1 MPGSLG
7 KWLFP
12 GQWGVLSRCKLQAEF
27 HGTRA
32 ICTRTRRCRFIC
44 CTGCSVKAVES
55 LHFCV
60 MPPQKMPGIRTVKDL
75 LGNQRFGSRP
85 ATNRTRLSRTRAQR
99 SRSRAIATAKGWK
112 SGLRAPTDRTHGC
125 SRMAHINPREVRGG
139 RRTMT
144 TSHSMESA
152 RTGFGMCTSLVPTVA
167 WSR

>member
-85 ATNRTRLSRTRAQR
+85 ATRSESIECVRERL
-99 SRSRAIATAKGWK
+99 IIFY
-112 SGLRAPTDRTHGC
+112 
-125 SRMAHINPREVRGG
+125 M
-139 RRTMT
+139 
-144 TSHSMESA
+144 
-152 RTGFGMCTSLVPTVA
+152 TSLHSKASPKTHRSHRPRGAGESPRPTSLPSGPA
-167 WSR
+167 GSSQRHTQ